1 MTKNYQVIQ
10 RVGYHE
16 TPLSPVLTDRVEAT
30 KVRAMYEQLS
40 RENPGC
46 YGKIILRVTQF

>member
-1 MTKNYQVIQ
+1 MTKDYQVVS

-16 TPLSPVLTDRVEAT
+16 TAISAVMTDRIEAT
-30 KVRAMYEQLS
+30 KVAAMYEQLS